1 MLSSVWSTLWPILA
15 AILFFGI
22 IIMTHELGHFTFAR
36 IFKVKINEFAIGMGP
51 ALFKKRKGDTSYSL
65 RLLPIGGYVA
75 MEGEDSESPDE
86 NAFNAKPWGQRAIII
101 IAGATV
107 NILTGI
113 IIMAIILSTSDLI
126 GTPAVAKFSEN
137 AASRAG
143 GLREGDRIIAIGN
156 DRIHTEYDLSFYMMR
171 DEDAVFDFLVER
183 DGEQQMI
190 RSVKFDTAEV
200 EGVKTVV
207 YDFAIVGIEP
217 TFGSVLKYSMLDS
230 FSIARIVWT
239 SLFDIATLNFDL
251 KNLSG
256 PIGTVDIIADTTTDA
271 VNTMDFSRLLTIMAF
286 IAINIGVFNLI
297 PFPALDGGRFILIIF
312 EGITGKKMP
321 LRVEAAINNAGL
333 ALLLGLMVIVTIS
346 DISKFF

>member
-1 MLSSVWSTLWPILA
+1 MLQSAWSTIWPILA

-36 IFKVKINEFAIGMGP
+36 IFKVKINEFSVGMGP
-51 ALFKKRKGDTSYSL
+51 ALFKKHKGDTDYSL

-75 MEGEDSESPDE
+75 MEGEQSDSPDE
-86 NAFNAKPWGQRAIII
+86 NAFNAKPCWQRAIII

-113 IIMAIILSTSDLI
+113 IIMAVILSTTDLI
-126 GTPAVAKFSEN
+126 GTPSIAKFSEN
-137 AASRAG
+137 AASEAG
-143 GLREGDRIIAIGN
+143 GLKEGDRIIAIGN
-156 DRIHTEYDLSFYMMR
+156 DRIYTEYDLSFFMMR

-183 DGEQQMI
+183 DGEQEMV

-200 EGVKTVV
+200 EGVTTVV
-207 YDFAIVGIEP
+207 YDFAILGIEP
-217 TFGSVLKYSMLDS
+217 TFGSVLKYSLLDS

-239 SLFDIATLNFDL
+239 SLYDIATLNFEL

-271 VNTMDFSRLLTIMAF
+271 VETMDFSRLLTIMAF

-312 EGITGKKMP
+312 EGVTGKKMP
-321 LRVEAAINNAGL
+321 MKLEAAI
-333 ALLLGLMVIVTIS
+333 
-346 DISKFF
+346 